1 MGSLQGKTLGKYRPI
16 AELGRG
22 GMAVVY
28 LAAAKG
34 PRGFLKL
41 VVVKELK
48 EELAGDADFTG
59 MFVDEARI
67 AARLNHPNIVQTY
80 EVVEEEGDTFFLIM
94 EYLEGQAFSA
104 VRTRLAKLG
113 ELTRDHQIR
122 VIVDMLEG
130 LHYAHELTDYEGKPM
145 NMVHRDVSP
154 HNVFVTYTG
163 EVKLVDFGIAKASD
177 SSSQTKTGVIKGKI
191 SYMAP
196 EQAFAM
202 KVDRRADIFSAG
214 VILWEAVTSKR
225 LWKGM
230 PDAAII
236 HHLSTGAIPKVTD
249 IIPDLPANLVT
260 ICEKALAPN
269 PEHRYA
275 TALEMKRDL
284 DVYLDTLMV
293 RPTTRDFGALVSQA
307 FGAERLRIAGLI
319 EEQMREQRV
328 SDSHGNLPTVPV
340 GPMVSITPPRVAP
353 DASGPLS
360 LSGHVAVGAS
370 VQSNVPDDQPDDE
383 GFWSTR
389 TLVLGAVGL
398 VLVGAA
404 TTTAIMVPWSFGSG
418 PAPSVAPSASGSGA
432 TTASAVPSS
441 PPDAA
446 PDPGATAKPSSQ
458 LTPPRKDI
466 NFKR

>member
-1 MGSLQGKTLGKYRPI
+1 MGSLQGRTLGKYRPI

-28 LAAAKG
+28 LAASQG

-130 LHYAHELTDYEGKPM
+130 LHYAHELTDYEGHPM

-177 SSSQTKTGVIKGKI
+177 SSSHTKTGVIKGKI

-196 EQAFAM
+196 EQAFGL

-214 VILWEAVTSKR
+214 VILWEAVTSRR

-236 HHLSTGAIPKVTD
+236 HHLSTGTIPKPTEFAL
-249 IIPDLPANLVT
+249 DLPANLVA
-260 ICEKALAPN
+260 ICEKALAPK
-269 PEHRYA
+269 PEDRYS

-293 RPTTRDFGALVSQA
+293 RPTTRDFGAMVSQA
-307 FGAERLRIAGLI
+307 FTAERTRITGLI
-319 EEQMREQRV
+319 EEQMREQKAISV
-328 SDSHGNLPTVPV
+328 ANLPKIPV
-340 GPMVSITPPRVAP
+340 VNPNASITPPRVAP
-353 DASGPLS
+353 EPSGAMS
-360 LSGHVAVGAS
+360 LSGQMVVGGS
-370 VQSNVPDDQPDDE
+370 VQPSLPAEEPEDE
-383 GFWSTR
+383 GWSTR
-389 TLVLGAVGL
+389 ALALGAVAL

-404 TTTAIMVPWSFGSG
+404 TTTAIMVPWGKSPGATGTGS
-418 PAPSVAPSASGSGA
+418 APVASAPSAP
-432 TTASAVPSS
+432 TTTGLPSS
-441 PPDAA
+441 LPDAGL
-446 PDPGATAKPSSQ
+446 DPAGSAKSSPL

-466 NFKR
+466 NRNR

>member
-1 MGSLQGKTLGKYRPI
+1 MGSLQGKNLGKYRPI

-28 LAAAKG
+28 LAAAEG
-34 PRGFLKL
+34 PRGFSKL

-130 LHYAHELTDYEGKPM
+130 LHYAHELSDYEGHPM
-145 NMVHRDVSP
+145 DMVHRDVSP

-177 SSSQTKTGVIKGKI
+177 SSSHTKTGVIKGKI

-196 EQAFAM
+196 EQAFAL

-214 VILWEAVTSKR
+214 VILWEALTSKR

-236 HHLSTGAIPKVTD
+236 HHLSTGTIPKVTEVVA
-249 IIPDLPANLVT
+249 DLPPSLVA

-269 PEHRYA
+269 PEQRYA
-275 TALEMKRDL
+275 TALQMKRDL
-284 DVYLDTLMV
+284 DVYLDTLLV
-293 RPTTRDFGALVSQA
+293 RPTARDFGAVVSQA
-307 FGAERLRIAGLI
+307 FAAERARIAGLI
-319 EEQMREQRV
+319 ETEMREHKASNSRA
-328 SDSHGNLPTVPV
+328 DLPKIVA
-340 GPMVSITPPRVAP
+340 GASITPPRAAP
-353 DASGPLS
+353 GTSGPTSFSGQLAVGS
-360 LSGHVAVGAS
+360 SAQPELPPAEPDDSGH
-370 VQSNVPDDQPDDE
+370 
-383 GFWSTR
+383 WSTR
-389 TLVLGAVGL
+389 TLVLGALAL

-404 TTTAIMVPWSFGSG
+404 TTTAIMAPWSRGTEV
-418 PAPSVAPSASGSGA
+418 PPPPSAAPAVSSAPTA
-432 TTASAVPSS
+432 TEVPSAL
-441 PPDAA
+441 PDAA
-446 PDPGATAKPSSQ
+446 PGPSTSAR
-458 LTPPRKDI
+458 PPSPLPTHKGI
-466 NFKR
+466 NRNR